1 MEGSGV
7 DLVWIEQ
14 QLRAVDP
21 WVWLVLAAVAVLVLT
36 GLTIL
41 LVRRRR
47 RRRLLRRRYG
57 AEYDHTAQR
66 TGSRRRA
73 DRDLVAREEERRRY
87 RVRELGSGERDRF
100 GSRWEAL
107 QASFVDDPWAAVRG
121 VDELVAEVAV
131 AKGYPHQ
138 DGDPLAAASVDH
150 PRSIDRYRL
159 AARAVEGQGVQ
170 AGTESLRRT
179 VLAAR
184 DVFETMLGTA
194 AAPGADRRSPFGAL
208 VDEEQ
213 DPPRPP
219 SSPSPRRPDGGQLT
233 REPADR
239 WPRAP
244 TRGPRRTVR

>member
-7 DLVWIEQ
+7 DRVWLEQ
-14 QLRAVDP
+14 QLQALDP
-21 WVWLVLAAVAVLVLT
+21 WVWLALAAVAVLAVA
-36 GLTIL
+36 GLTVV

-57 AEYDHTAQR
+57 TEYDHTAQR

-73 DRDLVAREEERRRY
+73 DRELVAREEERRRY

-100 GSRWEAL
+100 GSRWQAL

-131 AKGYPHQ
+131 TKGYPHHG
-138 DGDPLAAASVDH
+138 GDPLAAASVDH
-150 PRSIDRYRL
+150 PRSIDRYRV
-159 AARAVEGQGVQ
+159 AARAVEGPGVQ

-208 VDEEQ
+208 VDEEEG
-213 DPPRPP
+213 PP
-219 SSPSPRRPDGGQLT
+219 SPRTPSPPSLRRPDGGHLT

-239 WPRAP
+239 WR
-244 TRGPRRTVR
+244 